1 MQAKKATSIP
11 RMCIQL
17 LLPESKQQL
26 HQLLNLYSK
35 HGLLAPPTTAY
46 ADPLAAEPEHDAA
59 ARIITK
65 QSGDGAAGEAAAL
78 SKGDSS
84 SARQQDTPSA
94 AAQHGVGD
102 AKAAA
107 GPAAAECGRHWW
119 QRFSRQVTCIC
130 VTELRYGLLAQ
141 SCMGC
146 SGAITLVSNLV
157 RSIDDGV
164 LTQSEFEGLP
174 EWAQEYLEGSSNELY
189 EVAAFPTCLHG
200 QTVGQVAEYVL
211 GAYRAVLIATA
222 GTSPCS
228 SSGSS
233 GGGGFNQSG
242 GQDGSRVTG
251 SLSGDVG
258 GSETPENTAGGP
270 HQPEQQQPHGQP
282 GGRQGGLQLSAQTLG
297 ELVTGHTAAYVIA
310 SDVRV
315 VIDIMESTADDYLA
329 WKETAKQQAQQHA
342 ERNVKLTK
350 HSMAYQ
356 PAAVGAIWKAK
367 AAQHRPAAAAPHEL
381 LAAASAATQQ
391 HQQQPAG
398 GSSSWPNGTDGS
410 VPPVPNSQSSAI
422 PTALEQPTMADTQQE
437 AQQQAVPHSSSMDN
451 ASMPSSPEPHANS
464 AQLDL
469 SDQLAAVAAAAAGQ
483 STDQPAVQ
491 HSPHRGTSSRRA
503 TGEPSSAGTSF
514 KKASAAV
521 LKGVSARSLLAAI
534 SNAAPG
540 THDDATPSSSNSRR
554 RRLGAIQ
561 VATRGAAVLTDA
573 VGACNCVWGVR
584 SVELCGKPQTWALQ
598 LHDSAAKATTISCIV
613 LQHTREPDSLCIDVS
628 TPIPCCWLCKSYRAA
643 DDEEIAGTGPGSR
656 ARPLPQATPSQRLR
670 SAMELRM
677 QPLYYTRD
685 WDRSAAECIEVGTE
699 QGRLHCFT

>member
-35 HGLLAPPTTAY
+35 HGLLAPPTAAGT
-46 ADPLAAEPEHDAA
+46 DPLAAEPDHDAA

-65 QSGDGAAGEAAAL
+65 QSVGTAASKAAAL
-78 SKGDSS
+78 PKGDSS
-84 SARQQDTPSA
+84 SGKQQDTPA
-94 AAQHGVGD
+94 AAMQQGVGD
-102 AKAAA
+102 AKATAD
-107 GPAAAECGRHWW
+107 PAAAECGRHWW

-130 VTELRYGLLAQ
+130 ITELRYGLLAQ

-189 EVAAFPTCLHG
+189 EVAAFPACLHG
-200 QTVGQVAEYVL
+200 QTVAQVAEYVL

-233 GGGGFNQSG
+233 GCGGLSKSG

-251 SLSGDVG
+251 SLSGDAGAGEAHGV
-258 GSETPENTAGGP
+258 TAGGP
-270 HQPEQQQPHGQP
+270 DQLEQELQQPHGQP

-367 AAQHRPAAAAPHEL
+367 AAQHRHSAAGAPHEL

-391 HQQQPAG
+391 HQLQQPAG
-398 GSSSWPNGTDGS
+398 GSSSGPNATGGS
-410 VPPVPNSQSSAI
+410 VSPVPNSRSSPSPAA
-422 PTALEQPTMADTQQE
+422 TGQPSIADKQQE
-437 AQQQAVPHSSSMDN
+437 PQQRDVQHTSSMDN
-451 ASMPSSPEPHANS
+451 ASTPSSPEPHAAS
-464 AQLDL
+464 VQSDL
-469 SDQLAAVAAAAAGQ
+469 LTQEAGLAAAAGAAAGQ
-483 STDQPAVQ
+483 SPDPPAVQ
-491 HSPHRGTSSRRA
+491 HSPHRGTGSRRA

-521 LKGVSARSLLAAI
+521 LKGVSARSLLAAT

-540 THDDATPSSSNSRR
+540 THDEATPSSSPSRR

-561 VATRGAAVLTDA
+561 VATRGAAVLADA
-573 VGACNCVWGVR
+573 VGACN
-584 SVELCGKPQTWALQ
+584 
-598 LHDSAAKATTISCIV
+598 
-613 LQHTREPDSLCIDVS
+613 
-628 TPIPCCWLCKSYRAA
+628 
-643 DDEEIAGTGPGSR
+643 
-656 ARPLPQATPSQRLR
+656 
-670 SAMELRM
+670 
-677 QPLYYTRD
+677 
-685 WDRSAAECIEVGTE
+685 
-699 QGRLHCFT
+699 